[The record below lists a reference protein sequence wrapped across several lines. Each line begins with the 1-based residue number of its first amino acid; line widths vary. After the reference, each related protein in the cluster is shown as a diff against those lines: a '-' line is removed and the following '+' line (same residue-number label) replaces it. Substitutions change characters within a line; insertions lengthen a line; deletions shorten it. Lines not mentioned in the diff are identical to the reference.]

1 MGLEEQRDGEKT
13 LILLL
18 VTSSFISLLKI
29 NIDTFSI
36 LKKKECEHDHAS
48 PFKKNLLN
56 FHFFLNLLFHFSHLF
71 HYETSEK
78 NL

>member
-18 VTSSFISLLKI
+18 FTSSFISLLKI

-36 LKKKECEHDHAS
+36 LKKKKECEHDHAS
-48 PFKKNLLN
+48 PFKKK
-56 FHFFLNLLFHFSHLF
+56 SA
-71 HYETSEK
+71 
-78 NL
+78 